1 MRKRVLLLAFILV
14 SFAVT
19 PIRNAAAQQ
28 SGSPRVIDP
37 QYQQHRNGPSDTM
50 EKMEK
55 ERAKRQNKDR
65 QERIKRDTDKLL
77 ALATE
82 LKEYV
87 DKSNEN
93 ILSLN
98 VIRKAEE
105 IEKLAHQVRE
115 KMKAEQ

>member
-1 MRKRVLLLAFILV
+1 VRKLLILAIVFVLPSL
-14 SFAVT
+14 
-19 PIRNAAAQQ
+19 AAAQ
-28 SGSPRVIDP
+28 SAGADASIAVPPDP
-37 QYQQHRNGPSDTM
+37 QFRQHRNEGSDTFN
-50 EKMEK
+50 KMEK
-55 ERAKRQNKDR
+55 ERAKRLNKER
-65 QERIKRDTDKLL
+65 QKRIKQDTDKLL

-87 DKSNEN
+87 DRSNEN
-93 ILSLN
+93 ILSIS